1 MSTKRTT
8 TVTLGLLLLGSLSL
22 WFSQDGAGRAR
33 AAVPADSRS
42 LDGTRRIDFVRAFA
56 SEKDV
61 NPKRSFLKRMVDF
74 VAGPPDYRQM
84 VRPYGITTDSQG
96 RILITDP
103 GALCVHI
110 FDFERK
116 KYTHLDGAPREKF
129 ESPIGV
135 AVDGED
141 NIYVTDSRLG
151 KLLVFDSR
159 GKFRRFLGDRGGEG
173 FFKRPT
179 GIAIDPREK
188 RIYLSDTLAH
198 KIFTLDLDGKIIS
211 SFGGRGDDPGQFN
224 FPTDIALRG
233 DELIVVDA
241 MNFRLQIF
249 DREGH
254 FRTAFGTLGDRNGTV
269 NRPKGVATDSEG
281 NIYVAENLFETVQI
295 FNTRGQLLYYFGETG
310 SGPGKFQ
317 LPAGVWIDGR
327 DRIYVADSFNRRV
340 EMFQFVRDV
349 APSPRPEK

>member
-1 MSTKRTT
+1 
-8 TVTLGLLLLGSLSL
+8 
-22 WFSQDGAGRAR
+22 
-33 AAVPADSRS
+33 
-42 LDGTRRIDFVRAFA
+42 
-56 SEKDV
+56 
-61 NPKRSFLKRMVDF
+61 
-74 VAGPPDYRQM
+74 
-84 VRPYGITTDSQG
+84 
-96 RILITDP
+96 
-103 GALCVHI
+103 
-110 FDFERK
+110 
-116 KYTHLDGAPREKF
+116 
-129 ESPIGV
+129 
-135 AVDGED
+135 
-141 NIYVTDSRLG
+141 
-151 KLLVFDSR
+151 
-159 GKFRRFLGDRGGEG
+159 
-173 FFKRPT
+173 
-179 GIAIDPREK
+179 
-188 RIYLSDTLAH
+188 
-198 KIFTLDLDGKIIS
+198 
-211 SFGGRGDDPGQFN
+211 
-224 FPTDIALRG
+224 
-233 DELIVVDA
+233 VDA